1 MALKNR
7 HHVRD
12 SDIRNLVQKLEPKLG
27 EKIGEILEGKVET
40 AEIESGEEIILVS
53 DKPVLIETEDEYIP
67 LIFSTEELDLKEV
80 IVDMGAVKPVSDGA
94 DIMAPGI
101 LEISENID
109 KGEIVTVKDEK
120 NQKTIAIGKTLEKGA
135 NLEGDEGK
143 VIKNLHYVGD
153 DFWSLSEEV

>member
-1 MALKNR
+1 MKNR